1 MSLNLEMLQ
10 VVRLAPRVLGD
21 STDLIADFIHGCQN
35 EDGGFCDRAGQ
46 SDLYY
51 TSFAIGVLMGLQ
63 SPLPIEKLKPYVTQ
77 FGDGDGL
84 DFVHLS
90 CLARCLSAVHD
101 RRVPAAMTSAILD
114 RMATFC
120 AEDGGYAP
128 EPGAARGTVYGS
140 FLALGTYQDLGTEL
154 PDPERV
160 LESVRSFCCPDGGY
174 ANGVELAIGLTPPS
188 CAAAMLLRHLGGQ
201 NDQALIA
208 WLWKRYR
215 AGGFCV
221 MEGIDVPDLL
231 STATTLH
238 ALSGMQVDLTPIAD
252 TGLDFVDSL
261 WNARGG
267 FHGSWEDDEVDC
279 EYTYYG
285 LLALGHLSL
294 L

>member
-21 STDLIADFIHGCQN
+21 SSELVAQYLLELQN
-35 EDGGFCDRAGQ
+35 SDGGFPDRAGK

-51 TSFAIGVLMGLQ
+51 SSFAIGGLMGLQ
-63 SPLPIEKLKPYVTQ
+63 RPLPLAGLRRFLEP

-84 DFVHLS
+84 DLVHLS

-101 RRVPAAMTSAILD
+101 RKVPAILVD
-114 RMATFC
+114 RLCERLEKFRAQ
-120 AEDGGYAP
+120 DGGFSSDVGD
-128 EPGAARGTVYGS
+128 ERGSVYGS
-140 FLALGTYQDLGTEL
+140 FMALGMYQDLGRSI
-154 PDPERV
+154 PQDDRV
-160 LESVRSFCCPDGGY
+160 LASISSFRCPDGGF
-174 ANGVELAIGLTPPS
+174 ANGVELPIGLTPPS
-188 CAAAMLLRHLGGQ
+188 CAAAMLFRHLGGQ
-201 NDQALIA
+201 VDAPLVA
-208 WLWKRYR
+208 WLWQRFR

-221 MEGIDVPDLL
+221 MDGIDVPDLL
-231 STATTLH
+231 STATALH
-238 ALSGMQVDLTPIAD
+238 ALSGMQVDLKPIAES
-252 TGLDFVDSL
+252 TLDFVDSL

-267 FHGSWEDDEVDC
+267 FHGGWEDDEVDC

>member
-21 STDLIADFIHGCQN
+21 SSDLVAQFLLSLQN
-35 EDGGFCDRAGQ
+35 SDGGFSDRAGK

-51 TSFAIGVLMGLQ
+51 SSFAIGGLMGLQ
-63 SPLPIEKLKPYVTQ
+63 RPLPLEGLRKFLAP
-77 FGDGDGL
+77 FEDGDGL
-84 DFVHLS
+84 DLVHLS
-90 CLARCLSAVHD
+90 CLSRCLSAVHD
-101 RRVPAAMTSAILD
+101 RRVPRDLVD
-114 RMATFC
+114 KLCERLETFR
-120 AEDGGYAP
+120 AGDGGFSSDVGDQRGSVYA
-128 EPGAARGTVYGS
+128 S
-140 FLALGTYQDLGTEL
+140 FLALGMYQDLGRPMPLGEQ
-154 PDPERV
+154 V
-160 LESVRSFCCPDGGY
+160 LDSILSFRCPDGGF

-188 CAAAMLLRHLGGQ
+188 CAGAMLFRHLGGRA
-201 NDQALIA
+201 DAPLVD
-208 WLWKRYR
+208 WLWQRFR

-231 STATTLH
+231 STATALH
-238 ALSGMQVDLTPIAD
+238 ALSGMQVDLTPIAES
-252 TGLDFVDSL
+252 GLDFVDSL

-267 FHGSWEDDEVDC
+267 FHGGWEDDEVDC